1 MDPLPDR
8 LPLVIGVTGHRDLR
22 DQDLRAQLL
31 SDPHSPNEFRANGVV
46 SNLPEY
52 YAAFGVKPGD
62 KLFRAPDQRV
72 KIW

>member
-1 MDPLPDR
+1 VWR
-8 LPLVIGVTGHRDLR
+8 GKSRDE
-22 DQDLRAQLL
+22 DLRARLL
-31 SDPHSPNEFRANGVV
+31 SDPHSPNEFRTNGVV

-62 KLFRAPDQRV
+62 KLFRPPGDRV